1 MVKRT
6 MQLEYHAP
14 NSRVKARLRN
24 LTPTE
29 LDRLYKAGMISRDL
43 HDAGEAALKD
53 LWKAK
58 MLGPAA
64 VDYNASGGG
73 GDPQPISTGRANAL
87 KRVNLWLAAIDKVVG
102 IGPRRLLLAMLCDD
116 REISSA
122 AMILSIRQALLA
134 TVKHHEERRRESR
147 EDPVAALVSQAF
159 RL

>member
-24 LTPTE
+24 VTPTE
-29 LDRLYKAGMISRDL
+29 LDRLYREGMITRDL

-53 LWKAK
+53 LWRAK

-64 VDYNASGGG
+64 IDYNASGGG

-87 KRVNLWLAAIDKVVG
+87 KRVNLWLAAIDGVVG
-102 IGPRRLLLAMLCDD
+102 IGPRKLLLAMLCDD

-122 AMILSIRQALLA
+122 AMILTIRQALVA
-134 TVKHHEERRRESR
+134 TVKHHEDRRRDNK
-147 EDPVAALVSQAF
+147 DPVADLVSQAF